1 MTPARAEAV
10 AWLLVAVPGVLLLGG
25 LWSGAYDASPWRFAV
40 RESGLWALR
49 LTSLALAV
57 SPLVALTGWRAI
69 EPARRA
75 LGLGAAL
82 YGFAHL
88 WFWTRQYGFDW
99 GFLFE
104 EIVRPFLFLGLVAT
118 LLMVPLAATSNE
130 AARRRLGMTVWRRLH
145 LLVYPA
151 AVAGWWHYALAVR
164 LDRTELYAQGAVVVT
179 ALAHRI
185 WRALPPA
192 RARL

>member
-1 MTPARAEAV
+1 MTPARTEAI
-10 AWLLVAVPGVLLLGG
+10 AWLLVAIPAVLLLGG
-25 LWSGAYDASPWRFAV
+25 LWSGAYDAAPWRFAV

-49 LTSLALAV
+49 LTSLALTV
-57 SPLVALTGWRAI
+57 SPVASLTGWRWI

-88 WFWTRQYGFDW
+88 WFWTRQYAFDW
-99 GFLFE
+99 PFLFE
-104 EIVRPFLFLGLVAT
+104 EIVRPFLFLGFLAT
-118 LLMVPLAATSNE
+118 LLMVPLAATSNNF
-130 AARRRLGMTVWRRLH
+130 ARQRLGMAVWRRLH

-164 LDRTELYAQGAVVVT
+164 LDRTELYAQGLVVVA
-179 ALAHRI
+179 ALAHRV
-185 WRALPPA
+185 WRAAASA
-192 RARL
+192 RG

>member
-1 MTPARAEAV
+1 MTPARTEAI
-10 AWLLVAVPGVLLLGG
+10 AWLLVAIPGALLLGG
-25 LWSGAYDASPWRFAV
+25 LWSGQYDASPWRFAV

-57 SPLVALTGWRAI
+57 SPVVSLTDWRWI

-88 WFWTRQYGFDW
+88 WFWTRQYAFDW
-99 GFLFE
+99 PFLFE
-104 EIVRPFLFLGLVAT
+104 EIVRPFLFLGLLAT
-118 LLMVPLAATSNE
+118 LLMVPLAATSNGF
-130 AARRRLGMTVWRRLH
+130 ARRRLGMAVWQRLH

-164 LDRTELYAQGAVVVT
+164 LDRTELYAQGLVVVA
-179 ALAHRI
+179 ALTHRV
-185 WRALPPA
+185 WRAMAPA
-192 RARL
+192 RG

>member
-1 MTPARAEAV
+1 MTPARTEAIV
-10 AWLLVAVPGVLLLGG
+10 WLLVAMPGALLLGG

-49 LTSLALAV
+49 LTSLALAISPVV
-57 SPLVALTGWRAI
+57 SLTGWRWI

-88 WFWTRQYGFDW
+88 WFWTRQYAFDW
-99 GFLFE
+99 PFLFE
-104 EIVRPFLFLGLVAT
+104 EMVRPFLFLGLVAT
-118 LLMVPLAATSNE
+118 LLMVPLAATSNDF
-130 AARRRLGMTVWRRLH
+130 ARRRLGMAVWRRLH

-164 LDRTELYAQGAVVVT
+164 LDRTELYAQGLVVVA
-179 ALAHRI
+179 ALAHRV
-185 WRALPPA
+185 WRATAQA
-192 RARL
+192 RG